1 MRFYPM
7 KKWSILLTGIAVIS
21 VFSNCKKA
29 DPITNSTNT
38 RSFYLGVT
46 PWPADFTAAELD
58 TAYNFINQ
66 HCDIVSHHFDDG
78 IPYNEA
84 YGQQPMPTALQQ
96 EVQMRKSKTAAGKKI
111 LLSVA
116 PLNLSRKQKADY
128 YLNVTVTDSIKNY
141 WLAQP
146 VNSLQVVN
154 AYINY
159 ISYLIDQF
167 NPNYVNYA
175 VESNSLAWDPNAF
188 AAYKDFLSQV
198 YPRLKTKYPGIP
210 FFASFMVDESAAG
223 LANAS
228 QLLPYS
234 DYIGLSAYPYIT
246 VSSSN
251 NGNTDP
257 ALFPA
262 GYFERFINL
271 DTGKPFLF
279 AETGYIAKNL
289 SIPNLQINKQGTSS
303 WQNAYLDQICKLTN
317 AHKGVML
324 IWFCSK
330 DYDAGNVTLQSLG
343 LYTDIFGLWQDIGLK
358 DATGAIRPAYQTW
371 LQWMA
376 ITKN

>member
-1 MRFYPM
+1 MRFPLM
-7 KKWSILLTGIAVIS
+7 KKWTSFLAGMVVIS
-21 VFSNCKKA
+21 LLSNCKKT
-29 DPITNSTNT
+29 DPGTTGTTT
-38 RSFYLGVT
+38 RSFYMGVT
-46 PWPADFTAAELD
+46 PWPADFTSAELD

-78 IPYNEA
+78 IPYDEA
-84 YGQQPMPTALQQ
+84 YKQQPMPTALQQ
-96 EVQMRKSKTAAGKKI
+96 EVQFRKAKTVTGKKI

-128 YLNVTVTDSIKNY
+128 YLKATVSDSIKNY
-141 WLAQP
+141 WLAQS
-146 VNSLQVVN
+146 VNSQQVVN

-175 VESNSLAWDPNAF
+175 VESNSLAWDANSF
-188 AAYKDFLSQV
+188 TAYKDFLSQV

-210 FFASFMVDESAAG
+210 FFASFMVDESVAG
-223 LANAS
+223 LTNAS

-246 VSSSN
+246 VSSAN

-271 DTGKPFLF
+271 DNSKPFLF

-289 SIPNLQINKQGTSS
+289 SIPNLQISKQGTTS
-303 WQNAYLDQICKLTN
+303 WQNAFLDQICKLTN
-317 AHKGVML
+317 NHKGIML

-330 DYDAGNVTLQSLG
+330 DYDAGNATLQSMG

-358 DATGAIRPAYQTW
+358 DANGAERPAYQTW

-376 ITKN
+376 VNKN